1 MEISV
6 RELKNR
12 LSQVLSAARQGE
24 EVTVTSHKRVIAR
37 IVGVPG
43 DAADQCDGLTGA
55 QRVAL
60 RRMLAEGVVTWHGGK
75 PSGGPGQTVIEGRT
89 MAGMILEDRG

>member
-1 MEISV
+1 MEVSV

-12 LSQVLSAARQGE
+12 LSQILSTAREGE

-43 DAADQCDGLTGA
+43 EAADQCDGLTGA

-60 RRMLAEGVVTWHGGK
+60 RRMLAEGAAYWHGGK
-75 PSGGPGQTVIEGRT
+75 PKGGPGHTVIEGRS
-89 MAGMILEDRG
+89 MAEMVLEDRG